1 MHVGRCVMQCRTKL
15 AVLALYIVAACS
27 SEISTPPPP
36 EGSSAG
42 VTYSFPSAN
51 QLDIPVST
59 TITIAFSEA
68 IDDSLLDQTCSVSGG
83 AMSAGGVCVVG
94 PDGLLDGTLS
104 LVGGSGKAVEFVPNK
119 LMAGQSYSVY
129 VSPSIL
135 PGNPAKN
142 IPSDAPLFQ
151 FTTRTDRIVVGTPAT
166 VISVNGSPSATFISG
181 STTQPRFPLVDF
193 ATFRLVFSEPIDERT
208 AVIGTGVEFVEV
220 LENGEEV
227 AVPGQLLARGIHLS
241 FDPDDDLSG
250 GHLYRLRL
258 GSSLR
263 DLAGEDF
270 TPITFEFS
278 PRPTTVDGE
287 GLYPQTYK
295 VSSGAGNEGWVHPFS
310 ASDNNSVRISEQIIG
325 DNVIHLQDGLLAAQ
339 MAHAD
344 GYAHEIPFVIRKGQA
359 LASDSMTIALGGV
372 VPAGLQTGDMSMSFA
387 SDVTGVLVRNG
398 YWPIDTRPE
407 NTYSPLEVHLDF
419 DLALSSSNAIGNA
432 VLTQTV
438 LGVHLSGLAQVQ
450 DGTLVIHN
458 LGVMELDILG
468 IATGSVQLSLALSS
482 AVGESAPLDLSP
494 PTLVS
499 TSPAP
504 TDLLEPGDSIHLKFS
519 ESVQLLGDTAVEL
532 RTSSDTAVPADIRT
546 DGAMVIITPSAR
558 LGRSEEFQVVIGAGL
573 RDLTGNTW
581 QAEAMDPTA
590 GGDRW
595 KFRTPAAPTGSEVAP
610 TIMAAFPGAPC
621 ALSSSGSCQ
630 GGEGGDEKYR
640 AFELAANK
648 NIEVAFDQPMNAMT
662 LVAGTT
668 CDSGAIR
675 VEEVSGTN
683 CTAVVPGYVL
693 VRERGIR
700 FVPAQPWRA
709 GQTYRLRLHSG
720 DNKTCDSGELCGR
733 NGHPLNTAPLKSIG
747 KRGGPDVD
755 IEFVGT
761 DETAERVLLVSAHPI
776 VDVNG
781 NGRVD
786 GGESKPETNRAA
798 LHITDH
804 GGTVTDAKIDM
815 PDCIP
820 STPRKEGCMYLGAD
834 MIVSL
839 GEQQDS
845 CSFETGQGT
854 TTAAHCVPVN
864 LAPSAIY
871 TTGLLLDVEAVWG
884 LVELDKINTGKNILR
899 LREGNAPI
907 TGHIVESPDG
917 NAEMYV
923 ALDMYLDAPDLEI
936 DLLGGLLS
944 LDHDMHSKPM
954 KAYMRGPIEF
964 MDDGRM
970 RVSLASETP
979 TQIVVTTDALGLDGT
994 IDLEIAAGAMSMTLM
1009 SHPARGGQ
1017 R

>member
-1 MHVGRCVMQCRTKL
+1 MHVGRCVTPCRT
-15 AVLALYIVAACS
+15 VLALLILAACS
-27 SEISTPPPP
+27 SQITTPPPP

-42 VTYSFPSAN
+42 VTFSFPSAN
-51 QLDIPVST
+51 QLDVPVSAT
-59 TITIAFSEA
+59 VTIAFSET
-68 IDDSLLDQTCSVSGG
+68 IDDRLLDQTCSVSNGT
-83 AMSAGGVCVVG
+83 MSAGGVCVVG
-94 PDGLLDGTLS
+94 PDGLLTGTLH

-119 LMAGQSYSVY
+119 LVSGESYSVY
-129 VSPSIL
+129 VATSIL
-135 PGNPAKN
+135 TGNPARN
-142 IPSDAPLFQ
+142 IPDGAPLFQ

-166 VISVNGSPSATFISG
+166 VISINGSPADTFSPS

-208 AVIGTGVEFVEV
+208 AAMGTSVEFVEV
-220 LENGEEV
+220 LDNGEEV
-227 AVPGQLLARGIHLS
+227 AVPGQLLAKGIHLS

-250 GHLYRLRL
+250 DGLYRLKLRT
-258 GSSLR
+258 SLR
-263 DLAGEDF
+263 DLAGEALL
-270 TPITFEFS
+270 PMTFEFS
-278 PRPTTVDGE
+278 PRPTTVNGE

-295 VSSGAGNEGWVHPFS
+295 VSPGTGNVGWVHPFS
-310 ASDNNSVRISEQIIG
+310 ASDNNSVLITEQIIG
-325 DNVIHLQDGLLAAQ
+325 DNVIHLQEGLLAAQ

-344 GYAHEIPFVIRKGQA
+344 GYPHEIPFVIRKGQA
-359 LASDSMTIALGGV
+359 LTADGMTIALGGV

-419 DLALSSSNAIGNA
+419 DLALSSTNAIGNA

-458 LGVMELDILG
+458 LGVMEIDILG
-468 IATGSVQLSLALSS
+468 IATGSVQLALALSS
-482 AVGESAPLDLSP
+482 AVGESAPLDLVA

-504 TDLLEPGDSIHLKFS
+504 AALLDPGQSIHLKFS

-546 DGAMVIITPSAR
+546 DGAMVIITPTTR

-573 RDLTGNTW
+573 RDLSGTPW
-581 QAEAMDPTA
+581 QAEATDPTA

-595 KFRTPAAPTGSEVAP
+595 KFRTHAAPSGSEVAP
-610 TIMAAFPGAPC
+610 TVMAAFPGAPC
-621 ALSSSGSCQ
+621 ALSNSGSCQ
-630 GGEGGDEKYR
+630 GGEGSDESYR
-640 AFELAANK
+640 PFELAANK
-648 NIEVAFDQPMNAMT
+648 SIEVAFDQPMNPTT
-662 LVAGTT
+662 LVAGTS
-668 CDSGAIR
+668 CDRGAIR
-675 VEEVSGTN
+675 VEEVSGTG
-683 CTAVVPGYVL
+683 CTAVVPGYVV
-693 VRERGIR
+693 VRERGLQ

-733 NGHPLNTAPLKSIG
+733 NGYPLNTAPLRSIG
-747 KRGGPDVD
+747 KRGGPDLD
-755 IEFVGT
+755 IEFVGM
-761 DETAERVLLVSAHPI
+761 DETSDRVLLVSAHPL
-776 VDVNG
+776 VDGNG
-781 NGRVD
+781 NGRID
-786 GGESKPETNRAA
+786 SGEPRPETNRAA
-798 LHITDH
+798 LHIVGH
-804 GGTVTDAKIDM
+804 GGTVTDARIDM

-820 STPRKEGCMYLGAD
+820 ATPRKEGCMYLSAD
-834 MIVSL
+834 MIVTL

-845 CSFETGQGT
+845 CSFETGHGT
-854 TTAAHCVPVN
+854 TMADHCVPVQ

-907 TGHIVESPDG
+907 TGHIVESLDG
-917 NAEMYV
+917 NAEMFV

-954 KAYMRGPIEF
+954 RVYMRGPIEF

-979 TQIVVTTDALGLDGT
+979 TQVVVTTEALGLDGT
-994 IDLEIAAGAMSMTLM
+994 IDLEIATGAMSMTLM